1 MDLPRLMQIVKSL
14 EDGGLA
20 PDEAAD
26 LLEVMCEALK
36 KVRPLIRKFW
46 LRIIIDGVMISLQEL
61 QEHLEQCDE
70 NLAKDCKK

>member
-1 MDLPRLMQIVKSL
+1 MQIVKSL

-26 LLEVMCEALK
+26 LLEIMCEALK

-61 QEHLEQCDE
+61 QEHLEQCDKE
-70 NLAKDCKK
+70 NATDCR

>member
-1 MDLPRLMQIVKSL
+1 MQIVKSL

-26 LLEVMCEALK
+26 LIEIMCEALK

-46 LRIIIDGVMISLQEL
+46 LRIILDGVMISLQEL
-61 QEHLEQCDE
+61 QEHLEKCDQE
-70 NLAKDCKK
+70 NATDCR

>member
-1 MDLPRLMQIVKSL
+1 MQIVKSL

-26 LLEVMCEALK
+26 LLEIMCEALK

-61 QEHLEQCDE
+61 QEHLEQCDKE
-70 NLAKDCKK
+70 NATECR

>member
-26 LLEVMCEALK
+26 LIEIMCEALK

-46 LRIIIDGVMISLQEL
+46 IRIILDGVMISLQEL
-61 QEHLEQCDE
+61 QEHLEKCDQE
-70 NLAKDCKK
+70 NATDCR

>member
-26 LLEVMCEALK
+26 LLEIMCEALK

-61 QEHLEQCDE
+61 QEHLEQCDKE
-70 NLAKDCKK
+70 NATDCR

>member
-1 MDLPRLMQIVKSL
+1 VDLPRLMQIVKSL

-26 LLEVMCEALK
+26 LLEIMCEALK

-61 QEHLEQCDE
+61 QEHLEQCDKE
-70 NLAKDCKK
+70 NATDCR

>member
-26 LLEVMCEALK
+26 LIEIMCEALK

-46 LRIIIDGVMISLQEL
+46 LRIILDGVMISLQEL
-61 QEHLEQCDE
+61 QEHLEKCDQE
-70 NLAKDCKK
+70 NATDCR

>member
-1 MDLPRLMQIVKSL
+1 MQIVKSL

-26 LLEVMCEALK
+26 LLQIMCEALK

-61 QEHLEQCDE
+61 QEHLEQCDKE
-70 NLAKDCKK
+70 NATDCR

>member
-26 LLEVMCEALK
+26 LLQIMCEALK

-61 QEHLEQCDE
+61 QEHLEQCDKE
-70 NLAKDCKK
+70 NATDCR

>member
-26 LLEVMCEALK
+26 LLEIMCEALK

-61 QEHLEQCDE
+61 QEHLEQCDKE
-70 NLAKDCKK
+70 NATECR

>member
-26 LLEVMCEALK
+26 LLEIMVEALK

-61 QEHLEQCDE
+61 QEHLEQCDKE
-70 NLAKDCKK
+70 NATDCR

>member
-1 MDLPRLMQIVKSL
+1 MDLARLMQIVKSL

-26 LLEVMCEALK
+26 LLEIMCEALK

-61 QEHLEQCDE
+61 QEHLEQCDKE
-70 NLAKDCKK
+70 NATDCR